1 MIEGLSVL
9 ALVPA
14 RGGSKGVPG
23 KNVLPICGK
32 PLIAWTIDAAR
43 GSRYIDRLVLSSDDE
58 AIIDAARCHG
68 CEVPFVREAALA
80 TDTATS
86 IDVVLDALARLPGF
100 DIVVLL
106 QPTSPLRSTADIDAT
121 LERLLASGAPS
132 CVTLRPAEE
141 HPYWTFRLDDGAH
154 LARFAEPPAGLPLR
168 RQDLPPAWCLNGAVY
183 AARTKWFQRERSFL
197 TAATVGQ
204 PMPAE
209 RSLDIDTP
217 DDVARLRSIIDNARL
232 ASPATASPQR

>member
-1 MIEGLSVL
+1 
-9 ALVPA
+9 
-14 RGGSKGVPG
+14 
-23 KNVLPICGK
+23 
-32 PLIAWTIDAAR
+32 
-43 GSRYIDRLVLSSDDE
+43 
-58 AIIDAARCHG
+58 
-68 CEVPFVREAALA
+68 
-80 TDTATS
+80 
-86 IDVVLDALARLPGF
+86 
-100 DIVVLL
+100 
-106 QPTSPLRSTADIDAT
+106 
-121 LERLLASGAPS
+121 
-132 CVTLRPAEE
+132 VTLRPAEE